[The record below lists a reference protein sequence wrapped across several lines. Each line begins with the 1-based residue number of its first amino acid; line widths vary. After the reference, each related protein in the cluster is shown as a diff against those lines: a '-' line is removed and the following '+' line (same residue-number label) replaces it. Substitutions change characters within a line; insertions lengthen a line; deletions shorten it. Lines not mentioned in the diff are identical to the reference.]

1 MSLNRKKILSGVDN
15 IFNIPE
21 QKTIPKIVR
30 IAASTVIEII
40 EVKTEVLS
48 FSKFFRTEQL
58 RNNNSRN
65 RRLHLWLLP

>member
-1 MSLNRKKILSGVDN
+1 MSGVDN

-40 EVKTEVLS
+40 EVKMEVLS
-48 FSKFFRTEQL
+48 FFKIFRTEQL
-58 RNNNSRN
+58 RNNNSRTDVCTCGYC
-65 RRLHLWLLP
+65 HKKSS